1 MSRSNRLPKILCL
14 HGSGTNLDIFQI
26 QTRKLRNHLKN
37 SFRFIF
43 VNAPFSSPPGP
54 GVLPFFNADDDFYA
68 WIPHRRRSRKP
79 HSRGI
84 DLMKEREADEGLKR
98 ALLDINELEV
108 PFVGVMGFS
117 QGAGMAASLLLRA
130 QQSRNRGENCYWGS
144 LQFGIMFNGTAD
156 YDVIRIPTV
165 QVHGLLDPWLKNGRS
180 MLDCFFARE
189 TVDLIEFNVGHHLTP
204 EEDGARRVADVI
216 RKMDACN
223 FEKKGGSKEMSLVVT
238 EIFA

>member
-1 MSRSNRLPKILCL
+1 M
-14 HGSGTNLDIFQI
+14 H
-26 QTRKLRNHLKN
+26 
-37 SFRFIF
+37 
-43 VNAPFSSPPGP
+43 
-54 GVLPFFNADDDFYA
+54 
-68 WIPHRRRSRKP
+68 
-79 HSRGI
+79 
-84 DLMKEREADEGLKR
+84 
-98 ALLDINELEV
+98 EV
-108 PFVGVMGFS
+108 
-117 QGAGMAASLLLRA
+117 R
-130 QQSRNRGENCYWGS
+130 
-144 LQFGIMFNGTAD
+144 D
-156 YDVIRIPTV
+156 DVIRIPTV